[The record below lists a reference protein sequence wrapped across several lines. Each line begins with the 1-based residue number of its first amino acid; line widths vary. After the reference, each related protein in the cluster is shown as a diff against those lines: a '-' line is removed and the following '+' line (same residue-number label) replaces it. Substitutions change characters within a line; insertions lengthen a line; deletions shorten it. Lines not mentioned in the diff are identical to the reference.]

1 MKARLVDFGLRLQ
14 VGQIVFNRLQIGAH
28 PLQAR
33 GKAHALLAQ
42 GGKLPLRGGAGRL
55 LFRRLRQVGI
65 ERVLRFPGVFL
76 LAARLFADAGNFTSA
91 A

>member
-1 MKARLVDFGLRLQ
+1 MDFGLRLQ
-14 VGQIVFNRLQIGAH
+14 VRQIIFDRLQIGAH
-28 PLQAR
+28 TLQAR
-33 GKAHALLAQ
+33 GKTHALLAQ

-55 LFRRLRQVGI
+55 LFRRLRLVGI

-76 LAARLFADAGNFTSA
+76 LAARLLTDAGNFTSA